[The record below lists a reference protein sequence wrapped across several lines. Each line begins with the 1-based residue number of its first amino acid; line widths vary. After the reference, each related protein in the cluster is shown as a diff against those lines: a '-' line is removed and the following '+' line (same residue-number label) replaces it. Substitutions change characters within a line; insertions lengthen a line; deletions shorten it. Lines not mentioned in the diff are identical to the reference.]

1 MRISDLSSDVCS
13 SYLRG
18 ALLGAIAVL
27 GLGGEEHRQVQRAG
41 AGLADD
47 GALVVLENRD
57 RQGVAVDN
65 RIVATREVVVAAEGD
80 GGRAGHPADM
90 DVEAGRGGLRPAGCL
105 SFRLHTVGV
114 PGPIPREVISVLH

>member
-65 RIVATREVVVAAEGD
+65 RIVPTREVVVAAEGD
-80 GGRAGHPADM
+80 GGRAGHAPALEA
-90 DVEAGRGGLRPAGCL
+90 EAGPGALRPAGEVP
-105 SFRLHTVGV
+105 FRPS
-114 PGPIPREVISVLH
+114 PGGRLGQTL